1 MRTHTRSRSDAT
13 GLQPPSSCRIP
24 PPELRPRLQ
33 LGDLMSGRAFDN
45 GCHCLESRQAAVN
58 ELRGKLTHCACN
70 APRLQPQLEF
80 LKVSHRVELVWMGG
94 GDNFFFFDDS
104 CHLCYFG
111 NFITQYSLSLYIFK
125 ICYSESQ
132 KNDIIVE
139 FEDDYKKY
147 YLNLMLF
154 ITQIVLPYL

>member
-13 GLQPPSSCRIP
+13 GLQPPSSCRVP

-80 LKVSHRVELVWMGG
+80 LKVSHRVELV
-94 GDNFFFFDDS
+94 
-104 CHLCYFG
+104 
-111 NFITQYSLSLYIFK
+111 
-125 ICYSESQ
+125 
-132 KNDIIVE
+132 
-139 FEDDYKKY
+139 
-147 YLNLMLF
+147 
-154 ITQIVLPYL
+154 

>member
-13 GLQPPSSCRIP
+13 GLQPPSSCRVP

-80 LKVSHRVELVWMGG
+80 LKVSHRVELVQMVGG
-94 GDNFFFFDDS
+94 GYYFFVFNNS
-104 CHLCYFG
+104 GHLCYFG
-111 NFITQYSLSLYIFK
+111 NFITQNSLFLIFQNLFF
-125 ICYSESQ
+125 SEMIKLWS
-132 KNDIIVE
+132 
-139 FEDDYKKY
+139 
-147 YLNLMLF
+147 
-154 ITQIVLPYL
+154 